1 LPAFALAATLD
12 QRRLAGRQGAVSAV
26 RWNGPDGYWVSD
38 DKSLI
43 EPERVHHWMSKESY
57 WAAGRRYEVMQRAI
71 ENSLVLGLYAPDG
84 TQAGFAR
91 LVTDYSTFAWLCDVF
106 VADEHRGRGIGS
118 FLVEKAVD
126 HPDVAG
132 IRQVLATRPGRTLY
146 QRHGYVSLLSPE
158 RWMERSSQNA
168 PDRAAAIADRD
179 SAS

>member
-1 LPAFALAATLD
+1 
-12 QRRLAGRQGAVSAV
+12 VSAV

-43 EPERVHHWMSKESY
+43 ELERVHHWMSSESY
-57 WAAGRRYEVMQRAI
+57 WATGRPYEVMLRAI

-106 VADEHRGRGIGS
+106 VGDEHRGRGIGS
-118 FLVEKAVD
+118 FLVERAVA

-146 QRHGYVSLLSPE
+146 QRHGYVSLVSPE
-158 RWMERSSQNA
+158 RWMERPSERQA
-168 PDRAAAIADRD
+168 PAAADIQ
-179 SAS
+179 SAG

>member
-1 LPAFALAATLD
+1 LLPIRPVATLD
-12 QRRLAGRQGAVSAV
+12 ERRPAGKQGAVSAV

-38 DKSLI
+38 DRSLI
-43 EPERVHHWMSKESY
+43 EPERVHHWMSNESY

-106 VADEHRGRGIGS
+106 VGDEHRGRGIGS
-118 FLVEKAVD
+118 FLVEKAVG

-132 IRQVLATRPGRTLY
+132 VRQVLATRPGRTLY

-158 RWMERSSQNA
+158 RWMERPSLE
-168 PDRAAAIADRD
+168 RAAAVADGD
-179 SAS
+179 SAG